1 MEEPQKIAEKI
12 VELTTRSIP
21 EKFGIPFED
30 IQVISPMKNGP
41 IGTRNLNELLQ
52 KAVQKEKKVSLRGFM
67 IDDKVMQIS
76 NNYKKEVFNGDIG
89 FITSIDPEEQ
99 KVYVEYEGKDS
110 QVEYEPAD
118 LDELTLA
125 YATTVHKYQGSET
138 RCVIFPVHTSHYVM
152 LRRNLL
158 YTAVTRT
165 MDKLIMLGTQK
176 ALAIGVKNSNEQE
189 RYTGLFKQQK
199 AVAL

>member
-1 MEEPQKIAEKI
+1 
-12 VELTTRSIP
+12 
-21 EKFGIPFED
+21 
-30 IQVISPMKNGP
+30 
-41 IGTRNLNELLQ
+41 
-52 KAVQKEKKVSLRGFM
+52 
-67 IDDKVMQIS
+67 
-76 NNYKKEVFNGDIG
+76 
-89 FITSIDPEEQ
+89 
-99 KVYVEYEGKDS
+99 
-110 QVEYEPAD
+110 
-118 LDELTLA
+118 
-125 YATTVHKYQGSET
+125 
-138 RCVIFPVHTSHYVM
+138 M